1 MAKTIIK
8 DPIVVLNG
16 GTVSASVAQVT
27 IALEAADISTTNFAS
42 GGWEERIGG
51 LKSGEVSI
59 DFHQDYGSGG
69 IDSVIYPL
77 VGGTASVEVIP
88 TAGTVVSAT
97 NPRYA
102 FNVMVQSYEPIQ
114 GAVGDLATT
123 SVSWPVT
130 GEVTRGTA

>member
-8 DPIVVLNG
+8 DPIVVLNN

-27 IALEAADISTTNFAS
+27 VALEAADVSTTNFGS
-42 GGWEERIGG
+42 GGFEERIGG

-77 VGGTASVEVIP
+77 LGETVTVEVIP
-88 TAGTVVSAT
+88 TAGTAVSAT
-97 NPRYA
+97 NPRFSFSA
-102 FNVMVQSYEPIQ
+102 MVQSYEPIQ

-123 SVSWPVT
+123 SVSWPIT
-130 GEVTRGTA
+130 GAITRGTA